1 MQAST
6 RRSLVLAGTTVVL
19 IATSFS
25 HAQSFPSKP
34 IRLIVPFP
42 PGGVDITI
50 RLIQNQMSE
59 DLGQPIVLENRGG
72 ANGFIGSELVAK
84 AAPDGHTILAT
95 TSSTLIA
102 GPLVSANTPFDPI
115 KDFTPI
121 TMVYLTISA
130 LGAKASLPVNS
141 VRELVDYA
149 KKNPGKL
156 SYGSSGIGSA
166 QHLDGET
173 FKLVAG
179 TDIVH
184 IPYKGGGPQA
194 QGLVS
199 GEIDV
204 SFQPLQ
210 QLRPFMSGGK
220 IKLLAFYNGPRPAD
234 LTNLPDLADAQSGFK
249 AGPGFIGLL
258 GPAKM
263 PAPVLA
269 RLNSAAVK
277 AITAP
282 DTRAKLEAN
291 GAIIVAGT
299 PESFAAD
306 LKSGLEG
313 TRKYVEALKA
323 RGIKFE

>member
-1 MQAST
+1 MNAIPRCLLCLATASALLAATPVLPQA
-6 RRSLVLAGTTVVL
+6 
-19 IATSFS
+19 
-25 HAQSFPSKP
+25 FPSKP

-42 PGGVDITI
+42 PGGVDVAI
-50 RLIQNQMSE
+50 RLMQNQMSE

-72 ANGFIGSELVAK
+72 ANGFIGSELVAR
-84 AAPDGHTILAT
+84 AAPDGYTLLAT

-102 GPLVSANTPFDPI
+102 GPLVSANVPFDTI

-121 TMVYLTISA
+121 TMIYLTISA
-130 LGAKASLPVNS
+130 LGVKASLPVNS
-141 VRELVDYA
+141 VRELVDFA

-194 QGLVS
+194 QGLVA

-204 SFQPLQ
+204 TFQPLQ
-210 QLRPFMSGGK
+210 QLRPFMPAGK
-220 IKLLAFYNGPRPAD
+220 IRILAYYNGPRPAD
-234 LTNLPDLADAQSGFK
+234 LANIPDLSDAVQGFR

-263 PAPVLA
+263 PATVVA
-269 RLNSAAVK
+269 RLNAATVK
-277 AITAP
+277 AINAP

-299 PESFAAD
+299 PESFAAE
-306 LKSGLEG
+306 LKAGLEG
-313 TRKYVEALKA
+313 TRKYVEAITA
-323 RGIKFE
+323 RGVKFE

>member
-1 MQAST
+1 MQAT
-6 RRSLVLAGTTVVL
+6 RIFLMVMAFLTTASQALAQ
-19 IATSFS
+19 
-25 HAQSFPSKP
+25 AQAFPSKP
-34 IRLIVPFP
+34 IRMIVPFP
-42 PGGVDITI
+42 PGGVDTTL
-50 RLIQNQMSE
+50 RLMQNAMAE
-59 DLGQPIVLENRGG
+59 DLGQPIVIENRGG

-84 AAPDGHTILAT
+84 AAPDGYTLLAT

-102 GPLVSANTPFDPI
+102 GPLVSANVPFDPI

-121 TMVYLTISA
+121 TMVYLTIST
-130 LGAKASLPVNS
+130 LGARASAPFNS
-141 VRELVDYA
+141 VKELIDFA
-149 KKNPGKL
+149 RRNPGKL

-210 QLRPFMSGGK
+210 QLRPFQSGGK

-234 LTNLPDLADAQSGFK
+234 LTSIPDLADAVPGFK

-258 GPAKM
+258 GPAKL

-269 RLNSAAVK
+269 RLNAAAVK
-277 AITAP
+277 SITQP
-282 DTRAKLEAN
+282 DTRAKMEAN
-291 GAIIVAGT
+291 GAIVVAGT
-299 PESFAAD
+299 AESFAEA
-306 LKSGLEG
+306 LRSGLDS
-313 TRKYVEALKA
+313 TRKYVEQIKA
-323 RGIKFE
+323 RGVKFE

>member
-1 MQAST
+1 MTGVARALFRLAAALAMLAAAQAGSQT
-6 RRSLVLAGTTVVL
+6 
-19 IATSFS
+19 
-25 HAQSFPSKP
+25 FPSKA

-42 PGGVDITI
+42 PGGVDTTI
-50 RLIQNQMSE
+50 RLIQNQMGDE
-59 DLGQPIVLENRGG
+59 LGQPVILENRGG
-72 ANGFIGSELVAK
+72 ANGFIGSDLVAK
-84 AAPDGHTILAT
+84 SAPDGHTILAT
-95 TSSTLIA
+95 TSSTLVA
-102 GPLVSANTPFDPI
+102 GPLVSSNVPFDPI
-115 KDFTPI
+115 RDFTPI
-121 TMVYLTISA
+121 TMIYLTIST
-130 LGAKASLPVNS
+130 LGVKATLPVGS
-141 VRELVDYA
+141 VKELIDYA
-149 KKNPGKL
+149 KKFPGKL

-194 QGLVS
+194 QGLVA

-210 QLRPFMSGGK
+210 QLRPFLSGGK
-220 IKLLAFYNGPRPAD
+220 IKLLAYYNGPRPAD
-234 LTNLPDLADAQSGFK
+234 LTGIPDLADAVSGFK

-263 PAPVLA
+263 PAPVVA
-269 RLNSAAVK
+269 RLNAAAVK

-282 DTRAKLEAN
+282 DTRAKMEAN

-299 PESFAAD
+299 PESFAAA
-306 LKSGLEG
+306 LKAGLEG
-313 TRKYVEALKA
+313 TRKYVEAIKA
-323 RGIKFE
+323 RGVKFE

>member
-1 MQAST
+1 MKIIS
-6 RRSLVLAGTTVVL
+6 RSFIPAATVLAMF
-19 IATSFS
+19 ATGAAWSQ
-25 HAQSFPSKP
+25 AFPTKP

-42 PGGVDITI
+42 PGGVDVTI
-50 RLIQNQMSE
+50 RLIQNQMAE

-72 ANGFIGSELVAK
+72 ANGFIGSEIVAK

-95 TSSTLIA
+95 TSSTLVA
-102 GPLVSANTPFDPI
+102 GPLVSTNVPFDPI

-130 LGAKASLPVNS
+130 LGAKASLPANS

-194 QGLVS
+194 QGLVA
-199 GEIDV
+199 GEIDIT
-204 SFQPLQ
+204 FQPLQ
-210 QLRPFMSGGK
+210 QLKPFLNGGK
-220 IKLLAFYNGPRPAD
+220 IKLLAYYNGPRPAD
-234 LTNLPDLADAQSGFK
+234 LANIPDLADAVSGFK

-269 RLNSAAVK
+269 RLNAAAVK

-299 PESFAAD
+299 PESFAAE

-313 TRKYVEALKA
+313 TRKYVEAIKA

>member
-1 MQAST
+1 M
-6 RRSLVLAGTTVVL
+6 G
-19 IATSFS
+19 
-25 HAQSFPSKP
+25 
-34 IRLIVPFP
+34 
-42 PGGVDITI
+42 D
-50 RLIQNQMSE
+50 E
-59 DLGQPIVLENRGG
+59 LGQPVILENRGG
-72 ANGFIGSELVAK
+72 ANGFIGSDMVAK
-84 AAPDGHTILAT
+84 SAPDGHTILAT
-95 TSSTLIA
+95 TSSTLVA
-102 GPLVSANTPFDPI
+102 GPLVSTNVPFDPI

-121 TMVYLTISA
+121 TMIYLTIST
-130 LGAKASLPVNS
+130 LGVKGSLPVNS
-141 VRELVDYA
+141 VKELIDYA
-149 KKNPGKL
+149 KKFPGKL

-179 TDIVH
+179 ADIVH

-194 QGLVS
+194 QGLVA

-210 QLRPFMSGGK
+210 QLRPFQSGGK
-220 IKLLAFYNGPRPAD
+220 IKLLAYYNGPRPAD
-234 LTNLPDLADAQSGFK
+234 LTVPDLADALSGFK

-282 DTRAKLEAN
+282 DTRAKMEAN
-291 GAIIVAGT
+291 GAVIVAGT

-306 LKSGLEG
+306 LKAGLEG
-313 TRKYVEALKA
+313 TRKYVEAIKA

>member
-1 MQAST
+1 MKGISRVFIGAAGAIAMCAATPGWTQA
-6 RRSLVLAGTTVVL
+6 
-19 IATSFS
+19 
-25 HAQSFPSKP
+25 FPSKP
-34 IRLIVPFP
+34 IRMIVPFP
-42 PGGVDITI
+42 PGGVDVAI
-50 RLIQNQMSE
+50 RLMQNQMSE
-59 DLGQPIVLENRGG
+59 DLGQPIVLENRAG

-84 AAPDGHTILAT
+84 SAPDGYTLLAT

-102 GPLVSANTPFDPI
+102 GPLVSANVPFDPI
-115 KDFTPI
+115 KDFSPI
-121 TMVYLTISA
+121 TMIYLTISA
-130 LGAKASLPVNS
+130 LGVKSSLPVNS
-141 VRELVDYA
+141 VKELLDYA
-149 KKNPGKL
+149 KKYPGKL

-179 TDIVH
+179 ADIVH
-184 IPYKGGGPQA
+184 IPYTGGGPQA
-194 QGLVS
+194 QALVAQ
-199 GEIDV
+199 EIDV

-220 IKLLAFYNGPRPAD
+220 IKVLAFYNGPRPSD
-234 LTNLPDLADAQSGFK
+234 LTTVPDLADAVPGFR

-263 PAPVLA
+263 PAAVVA

-277 AITAP
+277 SITAP

-299 PESFAAD
+299 PESFAAE
-306 LKSGLEG
+306 LKAGLDG
-313 TRKYVEALKA
+313 TRKYVYAITA
-323 RGIKFE
+323 RGVKFE